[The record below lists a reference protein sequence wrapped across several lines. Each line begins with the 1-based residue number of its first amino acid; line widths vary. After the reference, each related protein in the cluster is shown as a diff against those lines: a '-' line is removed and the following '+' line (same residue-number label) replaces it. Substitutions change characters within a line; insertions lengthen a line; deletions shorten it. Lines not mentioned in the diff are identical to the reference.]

1 MKNNYFKSDKMVET
15 RTTNVYWGQ
24 KLLCTFRHT
33 GKRNLN
39 SSVFSCLVNSMI
51 CTLQENLLVAFQG
64 KKLLWEYINCWTSK
78 CYVIPH

>member
-15 RTTNVYWGQ
+15 KTTNVYWGQ

-39 SSVFSCLVNSMI
+39 SRKMK
-51 CTLQENLLVAFQG
+51 ED
-64 KKLLWEYINCWTSK
+64 YIFC
-78 CYVIPH
+78 CFCF